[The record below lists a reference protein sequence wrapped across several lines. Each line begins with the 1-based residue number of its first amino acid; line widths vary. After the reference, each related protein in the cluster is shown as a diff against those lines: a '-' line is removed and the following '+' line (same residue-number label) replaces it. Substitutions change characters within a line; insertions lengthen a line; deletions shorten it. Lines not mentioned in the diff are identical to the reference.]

1 MMDENTISH
10 IERLREKQELIKRY
24 EQDQTLKA
32 FYEEIRQEKM
42 KQRTLQRM
50 IKIIVISFVL
60 LITLCVSNIDTLSE
74 WEQRAMKW
82 WSKHPKSFEH
92 PFHFNLK

>member
-1 MMDENTISH
+1 MMDENTIAH
-10 IERLREKQELIKRY
+10 MEYLRTKAEVIKKFERE
-24 EQDQTLKA
+24 QTLKA
-32 FYEEIRQEKM
+32 FYEEVRQEKM
-42 KQRTLQRM
+42 KQQKLKRT

-82 WSKHPKSFEH
+82 WSQYPKSFEH